1 MPDFFE
7 QMCHVI
13 AESGKKNGNFSP
25 DPEVLKQFFSEMPV
39 TQVPVPENVP
49 APTAAPAPVAVAAP
63 TAAPTAAPVPRTPV
77 PPSAAANPVTAVE
90 LPVFNTLDDI
100 RAAVHNCCRCGL
112 CRTRNN
118 PVFGEGDP
126 DARLMFIG
134 EGPGADEDRQGRP
147 FVGKAGMLLDKMIAA
162 MQFTREE
169 VYIANIVKCRPP
181 DNRLP
186 APEEADLC
194 IGYLKR
200 QIELIRPEVIVLLGA
215 TAVKYLLNVT
225 SGISRM
231 RGRWLSYENIPVM
244 ATFHPAFLL
253 RQESAKRETWNDL
266 QQVMA
271 RFGKYH
277 RPTGGGSR

>member
-1 MPDFFE
+1 MPDFFK
-7 QMCHVI
+7 QMCQVI
-13 AESGKKNGNFSP
+13 AESGEKNGNFSP
-25 DPEVLKQFFSEMPV
+25 DPEVLKQFFSEMPKKNEPE
-39 TQVPVPENVP
+39 PVS
-49 APTAAPAPVAVAAP
+49 AAPAAETVKSVPPPPQPAVPAGVPAVAG
-63 TAAPTAAPVPRTPV
+63 AAPAGVQSGVP
-77 PPSAAANPVTAVE
+77 
-90 LPVFNTLDDI
+90 LPVFNTLEEI
-100 RAAVHNCCRCGL
+100 RLAVHNCTRCGL

-118 PVFGEGDP
+118 PVFGEGNP

-147 FVGKAGMLLDKMIAA
+147 FVGKAGMLLDKMISA

-225 SGISRM
+225 NGISRM

-253 RQESAKRETWNDL
+253 RQESAKRETWQDL

-277 RPTGGGSR
+277 RPAGGGNR